1 MKKERMIITGS
12 EGLIGASVSSYMKD
26 LYKTKKISLRFG
38 HDLTDEIFVKEWFS
52 QNKAEYLVNCFAL
65 NDHVYNNKENKT
77 LFDVSLDSV
86 SKYLLVNVVSMFSV
100 CREFAKS
107 QDAKGIVNLS
117 SIYGIVS
124 PKKSLYGESEK
135 HIGYSLS
142 KAAVIQL
149 TKHLATHLAPR
160 IRVNCIVPGGVE
172 HLQNGKFKSRYNEH
186 VPMGRMMNKNELNGM
201 IEVLCSDKS
210 TYMTGSVINI
220 DGGWTCW

>member
-107 QDAKGIVNLS
+107 QDAKGISKSL
-117 SIYGIVS
+117 IYLWLLFL
-124 PKKSLYGESEK
+124 PKKVSLWRVGEA
-135 HIGYSLS
+135 YWLFF
-142 KAAVIQL
+142 V
-149 TKHLATHLAPR
+149 
-160 IRVNCIVPGGVE
+160 
-172 HLQNGKFKSRYNEH
+172 KFCS
-186 VPMGRMMNKNELNGM
+186 NK
-201 IEVLCSDKS
+201 KQ
-210 TYMTGSVINI
+210 INLPK
-220 DGGWTCW
+220 